1 MPTLTRLLMALIL
14 LIALVY
20 GAMVSLVWF
29 VKPVTTEM
37 TIDIAPSELHLRDWP
52 YNPPQQQQ
60 QEMLQPQPLII
71 PHKHRKQ
78 SHQRNESGSNN

>member
-52 YNPPQQQQ
+52 YNPPQPQQ
-60 QEMLQPQPLII
+60 QETLQPQTP
-71 PHKHRKQ
+71 
-78 SHQRNESGSNN
+78 NNSSQTQKTEPSAQ